1 MITSFSIIEKHFEHL
16 QINIDS
22 FIHAVCTNITF
33 VEYIMPIIIHKVML
47 YLQERQIHIY
57 S

>member
-1 MITSFSIIEKHFEHL
+1 MIVSFAVIEKHFEHL

-33 VEYIMPIIIHKVML
+33 VEYIMPIIKHKVLL
-47 YLQERQIHIY
+47 YLQEKQIHR
-57 S
+57 